1 MLKIEHLTKLY
12 GDKKAVKRAIL
23 AGNDIVMLKYPIKK
37 EMQCIDYIKKLI
49 LKNKIPME
57 EINNSVKR
65 IITIKEKYNLSNE
78 PSNGIDVDF
87 ANSLID
93 EINKSAIS

>member
-1 MLKIEHLTKLY
+1 
-12 GDKKAVKRAIL
+12 
-23 AGNDIVMLKYPIKK
+23 MLKYPIKK

-87 ANSLID
+87 ANGLID